1 MFYYLSQHPEL
12 KLSFEKEIHYYNYY
26 LKAGKSIGWYK
37 SFFPLKV
44 RSGGKQTGEASPN
57 YLYSESAPQQLKTDI
72 PNVKLIA
79 LLRNPIDRAYS
90 EYSMHVRQLKR
101 EHFPSFEQSIANDN
115 LRLEGSKLYL
125 LRGMYA
131 ERIQNWLNYF
141 DREQFIFIKS
151 EDFFSDPRSV
161 LKRVYQFLG
170 ISEVYPDNLKAQE
183 VGGYSQLSAQTRAR
197 LEDYFRKSNSEVVE
211 LLGEEFS
218 W

>member
-26 LKAGKSIGWYK
+26 LQAGKSMSWYK

-44 RSGGKQTGEASPN
+44 RSTGKKTGEASPN
-57 YLYSESAPQQLKTDI
+57 YLYSESAPQKLKTDI

-101 EHFPSFEQSIANDN
+101 KDFPSFEQSIANDD
-115 LRLEGSKLYL
+115 LTLEGSRLYL
-125 LRGMYA
+125 LRGLYA
-131 ERIQNWLNYF
+131 ARVQNWLSYF

-151 EDFFSDPRSV
+151 EEFFSDPRSV
-161 LKRVYQFLG
+161 LKRVYRFLG
-170 ISEVYPDNLKAQE
+170 ITEVYPDNLKAQE
-183 VGGYSQLSAQTRAR
+183 VGDYARLTAQTRMQ
-197 LEDYFRKSNSEVVE
+197 LEEYFKKSNQEVVE